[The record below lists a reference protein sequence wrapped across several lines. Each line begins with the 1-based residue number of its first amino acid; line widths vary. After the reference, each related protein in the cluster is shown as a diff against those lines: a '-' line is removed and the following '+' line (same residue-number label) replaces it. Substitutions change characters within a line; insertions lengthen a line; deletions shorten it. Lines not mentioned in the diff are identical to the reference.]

1 MQQINFIS
9 SFHKVGLRTNPWP
22 ETEHDLQNL
31 FLNLS
36 TGQSMMWAIDNDFF
50 VEECDRGVPELW
62 NRKDVL
68 LRLRARLQLL
78 LIMMSMH
85 AWFGRSN
92 GVKMKDSCESKLHTE
107 GTYA

>member
-1 MQQINFIS
+1 MQEKHSIS
-9 SFHKVGLRTNPWP
+9 SFLKVGLRTNIWP
-22 ETEHDLQNL
+22 ETEHDLQSL

-36 TGQSMMWAIDNDFF
+36 TGQSMIWAIDDFF

-62 NRKDVL
+62 KRKDAI

-78 LIMMSMH
+78 WMMMSMH

-92 GVKMKDSCESKLHTE
+92 DV
-107 GTYA
+107 